1 MASST
6 AVIIGLR
13 HHESLRSVRSVIC
26 ALVLAGA
33 SDSCVILQRPRCLVR
48 DRDAAR
54 GQAAVMGAGAVRAC
68 DVHELIPVSHSM
80 PHQSTH
86 PACETGYI
94 AGEWP
99 GRPSRVS
106 RFTFQ
111 TMTV

>member
-13 HHESLRSVRSVIC
+13 HHWSLRSVRSGIC

-54 GQAAVMGAGAVRAC
+54 GQAAVMGAGRCAHAMSTNLFQLVTACRIRAPIQHVRLAT
-68 DVHELIPVSHSM
+68 L
-80 PHQSTH
+80 
-86 PACETGYI
+86 PANGLV
-94 AGEWP
+94 A
-99 GRPSRVS
+99 RAA
-106 RFTFQ
+106 
-111 TMTV
+111 